1 MRKIMF
7 AIFIFSLSIIAVAV
21 SGKVI
26 RVSDGDTIL
35 IQSGSQKIRVRMY
48 GIDAPELKQKYGEES
63 KKYLEKRIMD
73 KNVDIKVINQDQ
85 YGRKVGKVFYREE
98 FKDFLKPFYKNKDIN
113 LEMLETGNAWFYEYH
128 AKHEK
133 DYRKAF
139 KNAKEQK
146 LGLWKDKNPQNPR
159 NFRLDHR
166 REG

>member
-48 GIDAPELKQKYGEES
+48 GIDAPELKQQYGEES

-85 YGRKVGKVFYREE
+85 YGRKVGKV
-98 FKDFLKPFYKNKDIN
+98 FYKNKDIN

-139 KNAKEQK
+139 KNAKEEK

>member
-85 YGRKVGKVFYREE
+85 YGRKVGKVFY
-98 FKDFLKPFYKNKDIN
+98 KNKDIN

-139 KNAKEQK
+139 KNAKEQR

>member
-85 YGRKVGKVFYREE
+85 YGRKVGKVFY
-98 FKDFLKPFYKNKDIN
+98 KNKDIN
-113 LEMLETGNAWFYEYH
+113 LEMLKTGNAWFYEYH
-128 AKHEK
+128 AKQEK
-133 DYRKAF
+133 EYKKAF
-139 KNAKEQK
+139 KSAQEQK
-146 LGLWKDKNPQNPR
+146 LGLWKDENPKNPR
-159 NFRLDHR
+159 KFRLENR
-166 REG
+166 RED

>member
-85 YGRKVGKVFYREE
+85 YGRKVGKVFY
-98 FKDFLKPFYKNKDIN
+98 KNKDIGKYTN
-113 LEMLETGNAWFYEYH
+113 EKNSFWILYLDEKAVPDETVMEHLKKYQ
-128 AKHEK
+128 
-133 DYRKAF
+133 D
-139 KNAKEQK
+139 K
-146 LGLWKDKNPQNPR
+146 LSQ
-159 NFRLDHR
+159 R
-166 REG
+166 REVKTASMGKGKRDIH

>member
-1 MRKIMF
+1 
-7 AIFIFSLSIIAVAV
+7 S
-21 SGKVI
+21 
-26 RVSDGDTIL
+26 IL

-85 YGRKVGKVFYREE
+85 YGRKVGKV
-98 FKDFLKPFYKNKDIN
+98 FYKNKDIN

>member
-1 MRKIMF
+1 MF

-85 YGRKVGKVFYREE
+85 YGRKVGKVFY
-98 FKDFLKPFYKNKDIN
+98 KNKDIN

-139 KNAKEQK
+139 KNAKEEK

>member
-21 SGKVI
+21 SRKVI

-85 YGRKVGKVFYREE
+85 YGRKVGKVFY
-98 FKDFLKPFYKNKDIN
+98 KNKDIN

>member
-63 KKYLEKRIMD
+63 KKYLEKRIID

-85 YGRKVGKVFYREE
+85 YGRKVGKV
-98 FKDFLKPFYKNKDIN
+98 FYKNKDIN

>member
-85 YGRKVGKVFYREE
+85 YGRKVGKVFY
-98 FKDFLKPFYKNKDIN
+98 KNKDIN
-113 LEMLETGNAWFYEYH
+113 LEMIETGNAWFYEYH
-128 AKHEK
+128 AKREK
-133 DYRKAF
+133 HLRML
-139 KNAKEQK
+139 KN
-146 LGLWKDKNPQNPR
+146 KN
-159 NFRLDHR
+159 
-166 REG
+166 

>member
-1 MRKIMF
+1 MLI
-7 AIFIFSLSIIAVAV
+7 AV

-85 YGRKVGKVFYREE
+85 YGRKVGKVFY
-98 FKDFLKPFYKNKDIN
+98 KNKDIN

>member
-7 AIFIFSLSIIAVAV
+7 AIFIFYLSIIAVAV

-85 YGRKVGKVFYREE
+85 YGRKVGKVFY
-98 FKDFLKPFYKNKDIN
+98 KNKDIN

>member
-63 KKYLEKRIMD
+63 KKYLEKRITD

-85 YGRKVGKVFYREE
+85 YGRKVGKV
-98 FKDFLKPFYKNKDIN
+98 FYKNKDIN

>member
-85 YGRKVGKVFYREE
+85 YGRKVGKVFY
-98 FKDFLKPFYKNKDIN
+98 KNKDIN
-113 LEMLETGNAWFYEYH
+113 LEMIETGNAWFYEYH
-128 AKHEK
+128 AKREK
-133 DYRKAF
+133 EYRKAF
-139 KNAKEQK
+139 KNAQEQK
-146 LGLWKDKNPQNPR
+146 LGLWKEKNPQNPR
-159 NFRLDHR
+159 NFRLENK
-166 REG
+166 REE

>member
-1 MRKIMF
+1 MRKIIF

-48 GIDAPELKQKYGEES
+48 GIDAPELKQKYGKES

-85 YGRKVGKVFYREE
+85 YGRKVGKV
-98 FKDFLKPFYKNKDIN
+98 FYKNKDIN

>member
-85 YGRKVGKVFYREE
+85 YGRKVGKVFY
-98 FKDFLKPFYKNKDIN
+98 KNKDIN

-139 KNAKEQK
+139 KNAKEEK

-166 REG
+166 SEG

>member
-1 MRKIMF
+1 MRKIIF

-85 YGRKVGKVFYREE
+85 YGRKVGKVFY
-98 FKDFLKPFYKNKDIN
+98 KNKDIN
-113 LEMLETGNAWFYEYH
+113 LEMIETGNAWFYEYH
-128 AKHEK
+128 AKREK
-133 DYRKAF
+133 EYRKAF
-139 KNAKEQK
+139 KNAQEQK
-146 LGLWKDKNPQNPR
+146 LGLWKEKNPQNPR
-159 NFRLDHR
+159 NFRLENK
-166 REG
+166 REE

>member
-1 MRKIMF
+1 MRKIIF

-85 YGRKVGKVFYREE
+85 YGRKVGKVFY
-98 FKDFLKPFYKNKDIN
+98 KNKDIN

>member
-48 GIDAPELKQKYGEES
+48 GIDAPELKQKYGKES

-85 YGRKVGKVFYREE
+85 YGRKVGKV
-98 FKDFLKPFYKNKDIN
+98 FYKNKDIN

>member
-63 KKYLEKRIMD
+63 KKYLEKRIFAA
-73 KNVDIKVINQDQ
+73 KSFEELSQLKV
-85 YGRKVGKVFYREE
+85 E
-98 FKDFLKPFYKNKDIN
+98 
-113 LEMLETGNAWFYEYH
+113 
-128 AKHEK
+128 
-133 DYRKAF
+133 
-139 KNAKEQK
+139 
-146 LGLWKDKNPQNPR
+146 
-159 NFRLDHR
+159 RL
-166 REG
+166 

>member
-48 GIDAPELKQKYGEES
+48 GIGAPELKQKYGEES

-85 YGRKVGKVFYREE
+85 YGRKVGKV
-98 FKDFLKPFYKNKDIN
+98 FYKNKDIN